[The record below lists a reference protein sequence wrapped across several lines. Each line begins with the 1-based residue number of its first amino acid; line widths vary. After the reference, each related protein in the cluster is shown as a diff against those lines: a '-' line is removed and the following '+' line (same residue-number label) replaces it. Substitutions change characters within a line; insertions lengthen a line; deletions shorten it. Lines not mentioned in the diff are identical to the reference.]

1 MWIGLDRARKAYNLS
16 PAVLQ
21 RLLPIVRHKR
31 VQARSRTWLLFDK
44 LSLEIVLVEQ
54 KLGKFYFLPA
64 DPRDEYLTLPQAIQ
78 LSGLSR
84 RQIWQSIVWGRI
96 KARKNLASKLLIE
109 NESLRAETARRLTEG
124 RKFERDPKYLWL
136 FPPTRRELLLFQ
148 QFMNVARAAVRYARK
163 HGIQLEPDWLGK
175 LMHEI
180 HEREK
185 REKVG

>member
-1 MWIGLDRARKAYNLS
+1 LDRARKAYNLS
-16 PAVLQ
+16 PRVLQ
-21 RLLPIVRHKR
+21 RLLPFVRHKR

-44 LSLEIVLVEQ
+44 LSLESFLVEE
-54 KLGKFYFLPA
+54 KLGKFYSLPP
-64 DPRDEYLTLPQAIQ
+64 DPLDEYLTLPQALE

-84 RQIWQSIVWGRI
+84 QQLWQSILWGRI
-96 KARKNLASKLLIE
+96 KARKNAASKLLIE
-109 NESLRAETARRLTEG
+109 NESLRAETARRFREN

-136 FPPTRRELLLFQ
+136 FPPTRRELSLFQ
-148 QFMNVARAAVRYARK
+148 QFINVARAALKHARK

-185 REKVG
+185 QEKAG